1 MAAFAFYLLAF
12 IVLVVM
18 PAAVVVGLAK
28 LFSRPA
34 SPSARRWRIGLAA
47 LAYCVWL
54 IVPLTVWAMGWT
66 GGGGMDGPC
75 DGLWASSVAEVGPFR
90 CEVRLAAWPP
100 LGNTA
105 TVASGGEVHQKTF
118 PGVITYV
125 VVAALAALPAAQW
138 TAARRVLRG

>member
-1 MAAFAFYLLAF
+1 MPGSWRRRRYLSPLAREPPCFNCAKSRRSLHAASISPAYARAVAAFAFYLLAF

-66 GGGGMDGPC
+66 G
-75 DGLWASSVAEVGPFR
+75 
-90 CEVRLAAWPP
+90 
-100 LGNTA
+100 
-105 TVASGGEVHQKTF
+105 
-118 PGVITYV
+118 
-125 VVAALAALPAAQW
+125 
-138 TAARRVLRG
+138 ARGHGRAM